1 MNLGVALQGTQSYSD
16 FRLLPDALSPLSVGN
31 RSKGSNA
38 TAMEALQAAAELAR
52 KQVSMLE
59 LHYEDQLSQVQKLC
73 AELCTGSAELDLL
86 RQRNNELVAM
96 LT

>member
-16 FRLLPDALSPLSVGN
+16 FRLLPPALPSSAGASN
-31 RSKGSNA
+31 RQSSSSTA
-38 TAMEALQAAAELAR
+38 TESLKAAADLAR

-59 LHYEDQLSQVQKLC
+59 LHYEDQLSKLQRLC
-73 AELCTGSAELDLL
+73 IELCDGSADLDLL
-86 RQRNNELVAM
+86 RQRNTELLSM